1 VWIARARAVPTR
13 QLEQEV
19 REIGGRAGPGGPEE
33 VAPEQR
39 VALRC
44 TPAAREKWSAVCELA
59 ERLAGQRLRAGE
71 VLELVA
77 AEALSAVSIHPAFRR
92 APRRAGTPRGG
103 RGRGS
108 PVAGGHPAGA
118 CNRAEPTSASTAVSC
133 ARENPVGSG

>member
-59 ERLAGQRLRAGE
+59 ERVAGQRLRAGE

-77 AEALSAVSIHPAFRR
+77 AEALSAVSIHPAFAER
-92 APRRAGTPRGG
+92 PGG